1 MDKVRCLNSFKI
13 PEVSKNIESDY
24 RDFIS
29 LLISLINTKHQ
40 SGKSDSRRREIQPTF
55 FNPDMDKVAAKS
67 LARNEEMEDVE
78 TENRHNVE
86 EVEDKMLRTFNMEE
100 EEEERATW
108 GGRFFLLPLS

>member
-1 MDKVRCLNSFKI
+1 MDRVRCLNSFKI

-40 SGKSDSRRREIQPTF
+40 SGKSDSGGGEIHTPF
-55 FNPDMDKVAAKS
+55 FNPVMDKLTAKS

-78 TENRHNVE
+78 TENTHHVE
-86 EVEDKMLRTFNMEE
+86 EVEDKMSRTFNMEE
-100 EEEERATW
+100 EAERATW